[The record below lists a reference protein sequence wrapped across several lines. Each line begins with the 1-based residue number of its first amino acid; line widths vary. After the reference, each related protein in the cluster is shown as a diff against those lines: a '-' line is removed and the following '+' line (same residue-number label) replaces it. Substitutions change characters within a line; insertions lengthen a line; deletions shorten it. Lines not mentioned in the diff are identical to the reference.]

1 MDWAD
6 LLKTLITAVTS
17 VIVALVTAGYFR
29 KTQDKNKEKKSR
41 EKLVEQIQRD
51 ELIHFTLKELRRKYI
66 TDRVYIIQFH
76 NGGTF
81 YTQTPM
87 QKASV
92 TYERCSDG
100 LERITE
106 KIQNVFVSHYNWLI
120 KQTMENGLFI
130 HDCNLIPDIATRALI
145 KKFGTQS
152 MVSLPI
158 MDRENHLIALLC
170 MDWVFSEHV
179 EVYCENEEFTKNFR
193 EDFKKDTQSVRNFLI

>member
-1 MDWAD
+1 VKEILPTIITSVTSIVIA
-6 LLKTLITAVTS
+6 LITA
-17 VIVALVTAGYFR
+17 GFF
-29 KTQDKNKEKKSR
+29 NMMKEKRAKQNSR
-41 EKLVEQIQRD
+41 NKLSQQIETD
-51 ELIHFTLKELRRKYI
+51 EIVHSTLREIRRKYNA
-66 TDRVYIIQFH
+66 DRIYVIQFH
-76 NGGTF
+76 NGGNF
-81 YTQTPM
+81 YTSSAM

-120 KQTMENGLFI
+120 KQTMDKGMFI

-152 MVSLPI
+152 MVALPI

-179 EVYCENEEFTKNFR
+179 EIYCENEEFTKNFR
-193 EDFKKDTQSVRNFLI
+193 EDFRKDTESVKNFLM

>member
-1 MDWAD
+1 MTEIIPTIITSVTSIIIA
-6 LLKTLITAVTS
+6 LITAGV
-17 VIVALVTAGYFR
+17 F
-29 KTQDKNKEKKSR
+29 NMMKEKRAKQNSR
-41 EKLVEQIQRD
+41 NKLSQQIETD
-51 ELIHFTLKELRRKYI
+51 EIVHSALREIRRKYNA
-66 TDRVYIIQFH
+66 DRIYVIQFH
-76 NGGTF
+76 NGGNF
-81 YTQTPM
+81 YTSSAM

-130 HDCNLIPDIATRALI
+130 HDCEHIPDISTRALI

-152 MVSLPI
+152 MVALPI
-158 MDRENHLIALLC
+158 TDRDNHLIALLC

-179 EVYCENEEFTKNFR
+179 EIYCENEEFTKTFV
-193 EDFKKDTQSVRNFLI
+193 EEFKTDTESVKNFLI

>member
-1 MDWAD
+1 MQE
-6 LLKTLITAVTS
+6 LLPTVITSVTSIIIALITAGFFNMLKDRWSKKTTRNKLS
-17 VIVALVTAGYFR
+17 QQIEKDEIVHSTL
-29 KTQDKNKEKKSR
+29 R
-41 EKLVEQIQRD
+41 EI
-51 ELIHFTLKELRRKYI
+51 RRKYNA
-66 TDRVYIIQFH
+66 DRIYVIQFH
-76 NGGTF
+76 NGGNF
-81 YTQTPM
+81 YTSSAM

-106 KIQNVFVSHYNWLI
+106 RIQNVFVSHYNWMI
-120 KQTMENGLFI
+120 KKTMDEGLFI
-130 HDCNLIPDIATRALI
+130 HDCNLIPDIATKALI

-179 EVYCENEEFTKNFR
+179 EVYCENEEFTDNFK
-193 EDFKKDTQSVRNFLI
+193 EDFKKDTQSVRNFLV

>member
-1 MDWAD
+1 VKELVPTIITSVTSIVIA
-6 LLKTLITAVTS
+6 LITA
-17 VIVALVTAGYFR
+17 GFF
-29 KTQDKNKEKKSR
+29 NMMKEKRAKQSSR
-41 EKLVEQIQRD
+41 NKLSQ
-51 ELIHFTLKELRRKYI
+51 
-66 TDRVYIIQFH
+66 
-76 NGGTF
+76 
-81 YTQTPM
+81 
-87 QKASV
+87 ASV

-120 KQTMENGLFI
+120 KQTMDDGLFI
-130 HDCNLIPDIATRALI
+130 HDCELIPDIATRALI

-158 MDRENHLIALLC
+158 MDKENHLIALLC

>member
-1 MDWAD
+1 MTEIIPTIITSVTSIIIA
-6 LLKTLITAVTS
+6 LITAGVFNMMKENRAKQNSRNKLSQQIETDE
-17 VIVALVTAGYFR
+17 IVHSAL
-29 KTQDKNKEKKSR
+29 R
-41 EKLVEQIQRD
+41 EI
-51 ELIHFTLKELRRKYI
+51 RRKYNA
-66 TDRVYIIQFH
+66 DRIYVIQFH
-76 NGGTF
+76 NGGNF
-81 YTQTPM
+81 YTSSAM

-130 HDCNLIPDIATRALI
+130 HDCEHISDISTRALI

-152 MVSLPI
+152 MVALPI
-158 MDRENHLIALLC
+158 TDRDNHLIALLC

-179 EVYCENEEFTKNFR
+179 EIYCENEEFTKTFV
-193 EDFKKDTQSVRNFLI
+193 EEFKTDTESVKNFLI